1 MARVLPSPWTK
12 LAGAFMPPVRLLLV
26 PLALVLG
33 PPAWAQAPVAAPAA
47 ATPVEAPRRNQAPDD
62 AAWTEFPGRPPEAP
76 PGAVTAP
83 LPEVPD
89 RPPLLQVEEAPPRG
103 DTRPA
108 LPPELPAP
116 TPAPVPNRVSLLGA
130 RTVGAGGVA
139 VGFSLGFPTLSARA
153 AVGVTSRFDVLLGFD
168 SLYGLMNEARLGWR
182 WSVLDGGPRWSLGVV
197 MEASHAFFL
206 RSARAEERGARYVT
220 GRRNWNVMPGLVGTF
235 QFEGHRAKRMFL
247 DTRYLLT
254 VDTEPTQRTPL
265 GGLPP
270 DQVSAS
276 AWTFRVGAEMPLSE
290 KTSYFVSA
298 GGDVRGRS
306 VDADFMPVVSVGIVT
321 GL

>member
-1 MARVLPSPWTK
+1 MQDSAEKRP
-12 LAGAFMPPVRLLLV
+12 
-26 PLALVLG
+26 
-33 PPAWAQAPVAAPAA
+33 
-47 ATPVEAPRRNQAPDD
+47 
-62 AAWTEFPGRPPEAP
+62 RPP
-76 PGAVTAP
+76 
-83 LPEVPD
+83 PEP
-89 RPPLLQVEEAPPRG
+89 
-103 DTRPA
+103 
-108 LPPELPAP
+108 PAP
-116 TPAPVPNRVSLLGA
+116 TPALVPNRVSLLGA

-139 VGFSLGFPTLSARA
+139 VAFSLGFPTLSARV
-153 AVGVTSRFDVLLGFD
+153 AVGVTSRFDVLVGFD

-206 RSARAEERGARYVT
+206 RSASVEVRGARYVT
-220 GRRNWNVMPGLVGTF
+220 GRRNWNVMPGLVGSF
-235 QFEGHRAKRMFL
+235 QFQGQRARRLFV
-247 DTRYLLT
+247 DARYLLT

-298 GGDVRGRS
+298 GGDFRGHS